1 MRPTIQNPPT
11 VLNPLMFSVKGFA
24 LCRYWNLQSQTFI
37 LEISLFCENWKYHF
51 RVLWSVSVLRCC
63 ILKTRFVLKKITLKM
78 VSILTTGCLAGQ
90 GMGLQGMGLRRHTL
104 LFPAGG
110 QRAVAVLL
118 CCMARD
124 WGARRASAVPLLGH
138 ASPATLPAYTT
149 YLTTRGFPLWT
160 KYYVRTEYYVR
171 RLKHPESLL
180 RLFIDGV
187 SLLHEEGNCRL
198 CASFPISMHHCVI
211 LVEKL
216 KFLHIFMVYEK

>member
-1 MRPTIQNPPT
+1 M
-11 VLNPLMFSVKGFA
+11 
-24 LCRYWNLQSQTFI
+24 
-37 LEISLFCENWKYHF
+37 
-51 RVLWSVSVLRCC
+51 
-63 ILKTRFVLKKITLKM
+63 RFVLEKITLKM
-78 VSILTTGCLAGQ
+78 VSILMTGCLAGQ
-90 GMGLQGMGLRRHTL
+90 GTGVQGMGLWCRTL

-110 QRAVAVLL
+110 GRAAVALL
-118 CCMARD
+118 CCVARN
-124 WGARRASAVPLLGH
+124 GGGRCASAVPLLGH

-149 YLTTRGFPLWT
+149 YLTTRRFPLWT